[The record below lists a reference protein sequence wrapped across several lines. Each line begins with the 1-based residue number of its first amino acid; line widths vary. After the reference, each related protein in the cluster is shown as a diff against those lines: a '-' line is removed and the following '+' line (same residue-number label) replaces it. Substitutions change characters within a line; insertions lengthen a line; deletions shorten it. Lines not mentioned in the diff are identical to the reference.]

1 MVQQSVIHTFAS
13 NQWGHQEKGTAI
25 VQRNQ
30 IMTISIAYGL
40 RAAFLVLMSLVLL
53 LSIVSGWTPALGFIL
68 FLSIISVALTV
79 VIWLFRQQMLHL
91 GVDRTGVTA
100 LLTNVALAT
109 SIISAMV
116 PWVRL
121 FVGK

>member
-1 MVQQSVIHTFAS
+1 
-13 NQWGHQEKGTAI
+13 
-25 VQRNQ
+25 
-30 IMTISIAYGL
+30 MTISIAYGL

-91 GVDRTGVTA
+91 GADRTGVTA